1 MTILRT
7 RDRSSRSTLNNFRLR
22 PVSVVQTWPAAP
34 TFVASTGSASTGLA
48 SIGWPFGT
56 VAGDLGILIVETSG
70 DEAFAAPSGWTAV
83 PGSPVIDVADAT
95 GSTLSVFYRTAPA
108 GLASITLAAAVDH
121 KSYQIATFN
130 NVSTTAVL
138 SAVTGTKTTASTS
151 LSFPSYTVP
160 SKNNLVLFIAS
171 HPVDTGV
178 AQFSALTNSNLT
190 SITNRINTSTTNG
203 NGGGICLY
211 TGISANF
218 GSIGATTATVAT
230 SCTNACMVLALEPS
244 IAYAA

>member
-1 MTILRT
+1 MPILRT

-22 PVSVVQTWPAAP
+22 PVSVLQTWPAVP
-34 TFVASTGSASTGLA
+34 TFVGSTGSQSTGSASV
-48 SIGWPFGT
+48 GWPTGT
-56 VAGDLGILIVETSG
+56 VAGDFAILIVETSG

-83 PGSPVIDVADAT
+83 SGSPVIDVADAT
-95 GSTLSVFYRTAPA
+95 GSTLSVFYRTAPT
-108 GLASITLAAAVDH
+108 GLASTTLAASVDH
-121 KSYQIATFN
+121 KVFQIATFN
-130 NVSTTAVL
+130 GVSTTAVL
-138 SAVTGTKTTASTS
+138 NVVTGTKTTASTS
-151 LSFPSYTVP
+151 LTFPSYTVP

-171 HPVDTGV
+171 HPVDIGT
-178 AQFSALTNSNLT
+178 AQFSAMTNSNLT

-203 NGGGICLY
+203 NGGGFCLY

-218 GSIGATTATVAT
+218 GLIGTSTATVAT